1 MGQVRVGVAVC
12 DPDGILAT
20 PLATVARRGKRG
32 QPGGPRS
39 VADLAASEAVI
50 EVVVGLPRSLNGQ
63 EGRAAQDARRFA
75 AALAPLVAPA
85 EIRLVDERF
94 TTTSAHAD
102 LRASGVDTRRHRA
115 VVDQQAAVRILQL
128 ALDAE
133 RASGFAAGAELD
145 SRKSS
150 VSPQRERS
158 PAAGPERPCGV
169 ERPRGTPDDAQDGST
184 VTEGSRR

>member
-1 MGQVRVGVAVC
+1 MRRGRRLGVDVGQVRVGVAVC

-20 PLATVARRGKRG
+20 PLATVSRRGRPG
-32 QPGGPRS
+32 HPGGPRS
-39 VADLAASEAVI
+39 VADLAVSEGVI
-50 EVVVGLPRSLNGQ
+50 EVIVGLPRSLNGR

-85 EIRLVDERF
+85 QIRLVDERF

-128 ALDAE
+128 ALDVE
-133 RASGFAAGAELD
+133 RASDFPVGGEID
-145 SRKSS
+145 SRRSS
-150 VSPQRERS
+150 VCSQWECS
-158 PAAGPERPCGV
+158 PAQGPE
-169 ERPRGTPDDAQDGST
+169 
-184 VTEGSRR
+184 